1 MTIPYWDSTLDGDLV
16 DPRASI
22 IWTPAFMGNGNG
34 RIRTGPF
41 AGWST
46 PYGPLM
52 RNFGDG
58 GTMMNW
64 TSIRDTFSRSRLS
77 EITHPMA
84 DPEANLE
91 DHHGE
96 PHLWVGGHMSP
107 QALAGYDP
115 IFLLHHSFIDLIW
128 ELFRRI
134 QRRRGVDPTSD
145 YPLNNTGPPGQRY
158 NDPSGFGNLLNH
170 HALSDI
176 FTTEM
181 YTYQLPPTCTR
192 QRPSCGSPYVRCLI
206 MYDIPKCV
214 TASVFDTPPDQ
225 VFNIDE
231 IARTRFKR
239 SSQWNNMQ
247 YMNNDKHVQ
256 NYMQH
261 INNAAEIK
269 CQSENINNHHVNNFI
284 IDGLAD
290 RRLWSYIPVKVI
302 VDHREHHVTKPQKPA
317 AMYPKCEQ
325 DIKRPYNVYVESS
338 GTNYRGIYKEVAHLQ
353 NDVTMTSSV
362 TYVAVKTPMYKP
374 TETLISAYDSC
385 GRICQPFCFTGHS
398 GHYRPCAGAVRLMQS
413 LPLLYSSNSTSLS
426 SELWEEDTHR
436 LPLFRDDMVFVK
448 VLCGDG
454 LYWPWKEDSRRTIR

>member
-1 MTIPYWDSTLDGDLV
+1 MTIPYWDSTLDGDLP

-22 IWTPAFMGNGNG
+22 MWTPEFMGNGNG
-34 RIRTGPF
+34 RIGTGPF
-41 AGWST
+41 AGWTT

-64 TSIRDTFSRSRLS
+64 TSIRDTFSRTRLS

-84 DPEANLE
+84 HPEANLE

-115 IFLLHHSFIDLIW
+115 VFLLHHSFIDLIW

-134 QRRRGVDPTSD
+134 QRRRGVDPTVD

-158 NDPSGFGNLLNH
+158 NDPSGFGSLLNH

-192 QRPSCGSPYVRCLI
+192 HRPSCGSPYVRCVI
-206 MYDIPKCV
+206 IHDIPKCV

-225 VFNIDE
+225 IFDIDV
-231 IARTRFKR
+231 IARSRFKR
-239 SSQWNNMQ
+239 SVHWDQNLL
-247 YMNNDKHVQ
+247 MNNDKHVQ

-261 INNAAEIK
+261 LNTAAEIK
-269 CQSENINNHHVNNFI
+269 CQSENVNNHYVNNFN
-284 IDGLAD
+284 IDGVSD
-290 RRLWSYIPVKVI
+290 KRLWSYIPVNVVVNK
-302 VDHREHHVTKPQKPA
+302 DHTHRSKFHTDA
-317 AMYPKCEQ
+317 AVYPKCQ
-325 DIKRPYNVYVESS
+325 RKTKLPFNVFIESS
-338 GTNYRGIYKEVAHLQ
+338 GINYRGMFKEVAHIQ
-353 NDVTMTSSV
+353 NGATVTSSM
-362 TYVAVKTPMYKP
+362 TYIAVKTPNYMP

-385 GRICQPFCFTGHS
+385 GRMCQPFCNS
-398 GHYRPCAGAVRLMQS
+398 GHKGQYRPCSGALRVTPSR
-413 LPLLYSSNSTSLS
+413 PLLYGSNVTSLS
-426 SELWEEDTHR
+426 IAMWTEDTNR
-436 LPLFRDDMVFVK
+436 LPVLNENQVFVK
-448 VLCGDG
+448 ILCNDG
-454 LYWPWKEDSRRTIR
+454 LRWPWSTDTVNLT